1 MTRKKKS
8 RKPSAAPVR
17 LSKQEKQQLA
27 ELKDKKPKKQKGK
40 KPGNRQQEARD
51 SKNTPQQA
59 QHNKDPRIGS
69 KKPIALGTT
78 DNEPSAAKPKYKPE
92 SSPRVAPIREVNHVD
107 NTAELNKELNNIEQD
122 EALQVILGKQEQ
134 DMALTEQEIDYY
146 NQLMDKHQAISEQ
159 LGLTDEEEESHQSP
173 KDDDALWDTLD
184 KQDFSDYQ

>member
-40 KPGNRQQEARD
+40 KPGNRQQEARE
-51 SKNTPQQA
+51 SNQPSQQV
-59 QHNKDPRIGS
+59 QPNKDPRIGS
-69 KKPIALGTT
+69 KKPIVLGTT
-78 DNEPSAAKPKYKPE
+78 SSQASIKKTKPK
-92 SSPRVAPIREVNHVD
+92 SASTPRVAPIREVERTD
-107 NTAELNKELNNIEQD
+107 KITELNEELISIEQD
-122 EALQVILGKQEQ
+122 EALQDILSKQEQ
-134 DMALTEQEIDYY
+134 DIALSEQEINYF

-159 LGLTDEEEESHQSP
+159 LGITDDQESDHESP
-173 KDDDALWDTLD
+173 KDDDALWDALD